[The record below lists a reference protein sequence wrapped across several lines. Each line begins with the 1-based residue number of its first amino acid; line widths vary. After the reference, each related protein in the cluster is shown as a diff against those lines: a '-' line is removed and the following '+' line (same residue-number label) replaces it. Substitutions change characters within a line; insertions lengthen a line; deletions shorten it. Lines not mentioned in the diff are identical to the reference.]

1 MANKSEHKELMQQ
14 LADRWLPKNE
24 APQVKSGRKLYNV
37 VDADSPTRALKI
49 FKNKSNEFKLL
60 NLKPPLD

>member
-1 MANKSEHKELMQQ
+1 MK
-14 LADRWLPKNE
+14 RPKLKAEEN
-24 APQVKSGRKLYNV
+24 YV

-60 NLKPPLD
+60 NLKPALD

>member
-1 MANKSEHKELMQQ
+1 MQQ